1 MEQWKEY
8 KLSDIL
14 SIVSGFA
21 YKGEYLG
28 KGESL
33 LLGMGCVS
41 YSELFLE
48 KGMRPYAGEF
58 PERYSV
64 EAGDIVLATR
74 QQSDNL
80 PILGM
85 PAIVPQKFKGK
96 KMVFGANLYKVVP
109 KSPEFPIDYI
119 YWLLKTPA
127 YIRHIRSCQTG
138 TTVRMITKANIE
150 DYAFMCP
157 CKEQRNQISK
167 LLWDIEMKIVLNR
180 RINDN
185 LEQQAQALFKAW
197 FVDFE
202 PFKDGE
208 FVDSELGMIP
218 KGWKIMPLEY
228 LVDKVKSGDWGKE
241 EPIGNYKIKTYCMR
255 GADFPDIKEG
265 RIGKMPIRY
274 ILEKNFQEKALCDGN
289 IVVEISGGSPT
300 QSTGRVVLADKGFI
314 ADCDNA
320 LICTNFCKSLEIKD
334 EYSFFFYLLWQY
346 LYDSRVMFIYE
357 NGSNGL
363 KNLNINSLIER
374 ETFVIPTKEVVARF
388 NLIVSNILSTK
399 QVNGIEVSRLVSLR
413 DTLLPKLMSG
423 ELKINELNS

>member
-185 LEQQAQALFKAW
+185 LEQQVQALFKAW
-197 FVDFE
+197 FVDNAVIGDASVSDYFI
-202 PFKDGE
+202 PLRGKNLLTSDAKGGE
-208 FVDSELGMIP
+208 VPVVAGGLTPSAYHNVANTKAPVITISASGANAGYVNLWGVPVWSADSSYIDSSVTPHIYFWYNLLKFNQKNIFDSQTGSAQPHIYPKHIGDIHIP
-218 KGWKIMPLEY
+218 DLD
-228 LVDKVKSGDWGKE
+228 LDKVADY
-241 EPIGNYKIKTYCMR
+241 NKIVT
-255 GADFPDIKEG
+255 P
-265 RIGKMPIRY
+265 
-274 ILEKNFQEKALCDGN
+274 
-289 IVVEISGGSPT
+289 
-300 QSTGRVVLADKGFI
+300 
-314 ADCDNA
+314 
-320 LICTNFCKSLEIKD
+320 
-334 EYSFFFYLLWQY
+334 
-346 LYDSRVMFIYE
+346 IYE
-357 NGSNGL
+357 HITNTQ
-363 KNLNINSLIER
+363 KINAQLA
-374 ETFVIPTKEVVARF
+374 ET
-388 NLIVSNILSTK
+388 
-399 QVNGIEVSRLVSLR
+399 R

-423 ELKINELNS
+423 ELKIDKVEI